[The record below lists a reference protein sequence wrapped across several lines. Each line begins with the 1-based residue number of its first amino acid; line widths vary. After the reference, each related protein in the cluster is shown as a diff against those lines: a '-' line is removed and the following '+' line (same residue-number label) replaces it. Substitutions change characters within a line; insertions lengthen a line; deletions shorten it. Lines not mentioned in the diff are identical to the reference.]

1 MRLSGRGIPLSLV
14 IVRYFIYVIVAVAAV
29 WMVSFMAIS
38 MAINAGAVY
47 PASYG
52 AGHVDE
58 TVEAL
63 RFAPEFDPDA
73 VPTAYRY
80 LRIDDAG
87 AVIDGDVPDEDLES
101 ALSIAREH
109 LGEGGTASEQAAVIG
124 KNGMTYTV
132 FGLPDGSTCLLAS
145 EFMPQFTSREL
156 RDVLPNPQ
164 NIMLVVACA
173 GSIASIL
180 LISHRASRVIARKMA
195 PLTGAAERI
204 AQEDLD
210 FTVGSSNVR
219 QVNEVL
225 EAMERMRSSLKE
237 SLEARWRAEQA
248 QRNQVAALA
257 HDLKTPLT
265 VVRANADYV
274 AEETCGLAGS
284 ESASASGELEDVAA
298 AARDIAAAAERLDEY
313 VRLLIEASHG
323 EAAVC
328 AKAPVPLDSFADELK
343 AEAAALARTA
353 GIELGVACSR
363 SLAGAC
369 AEADREALRRAVMN
383 VVANALDHACGR
395 IDLSFE
401 LDEGDASFAVAVD
414 DDGPG
419 FSAEALERG
428 CERFFRGDSSRSAA
442 ASVAHYGIGLS
453 TASEAVHAH
462 GGTVE
467 LANRTDEA
475 GRVVGARVIMSIP
488 CSSGGS
494 ASGVTS

>member
-1 MRLSGRGIPLSLV
+1 MAAVRLSGRGIPLSLV

-29 WMVSFMAIS
+29 WMGSFMAIS

-63 RFAPEFDPDA
+63 RSAPEFDPDA

-80 LRIDDAG
+80 LRINDAG
-87 AVIDGDVPDEDLES
+87 TMIDGDVSDEDLES

-109 LGEGGTASEQAAVIG
+109 LGDGGTASEQAAVIG

-210 FTVGSSNVR
+210 FTVDSSNVR

-274 AEETCGLAGS
+274 AEEACGLAGS

-298 AARDIAAAAERLDEY
+298 AARDIAVAAERLDEY

-323 EAAVC
+323 EAAAC
-328 AKAPVPLDSFADELK
+328 TKAPVPLDSFADELK

-353 GIELGVACSR
+353 NIELGIVCGR
-363 SLAGAC
+363 LAGAC
-369 AEADREALRRAVMN
+369 IDADREALRRAVMN
-383 VVANALDHACGR
+383 VVANALDHARGR
-395 IDLSFE
+395 IELSFGF
-401 LDEGDASFAVAVD
+401 DEGGASFVVAVD

-453 TASEAVHAH
+453 AASEAAHAH

-467 LANRTDEA
+467 LSNRTDEA
-475 GRVVGARVIMSIP
+475 GRIIGARVIMSIP
-488 CSSGGS
+488 CSSGGPLR
-494 ASGVTS
+494 V

>member
-1 MRLSGRGIPLSLV
+1 MPLSLV

-29 WMVSFMAIS
+29 WVVSFMAIS
-38 MAINAGAVY
+38 VAINAGAVY

-87 AVIDGDVPDEDLES
+87 AVLDGDVSDEDLEY

-109 LGEGGTASEQAAVIG
+109 LGDGGTASEQAAVIG

-132 FGLPDGSTCLLAS
+132 FGLSDGSTCLLAS

-156 RDVLPNPQ
+156 RDTLPNPQ

-180 LISHRASRVIARKMA
+180 LIAHRASRVITRKMA

-237 SLEARWRAEQA
+237 SLEARWRAEQT

-274 AEETCGLAGS
+274 AEEACGLAGS
-284 ESASASGELEDVAA
+284 ESTSASEELEDVAA
-298 AARDIAAAAERLDEY
+298 AARDIAAAAGRLDDY
-313 VRLLIEASHG
+313 VRLLIEASRG
-323 EAAVC
+323 EAAAC
-328 AKAPVPLDSFADELK
+328 TMAPVPLDSFAAELDGE
-343 AEAAALARTA
+343 AEALARAA
-353 GIELGVACSR
+353 GIELGTACTR
-363 SLAGAC
+363 TLVGAC
-369 AEADREALRRAVMN
+369 IDADREALRRAVMN
-383 VVANALDHACGR
+383 VVANALDYARGR
-395 IDLSFE
+395 IGLSFG
-401 LDEGDASFAVAVD
+401 LDEGAGSFTVAVD

-419 FSAEALERG
+419 FSPEALEHG
-428 CERFFRGDSSRSAA
+428 CERFFCGDSSRSTA
-442 ASVAHYGIGLS
+442 ASAAHYGIGLH

-467 LANRTDEA
+467 LSNRTDES
-475 GRVVGARVIMSIP
+475 GRIVGARVIMSIP